1 MPQGAVHG
9 RPSSATSVRPR
20 ILILGAAGMLGFA
33 LHRIFHDAGLDV
45 AGSLRSLHSPVHPAC
60 ANLNYVPGVD
70 VSDFNRVEDLLD
82 TFRPDAVINAVAVKR
97 ASGEAAT
104 LRLFET
110 NAGFPKRLAHAASV
124 RGVHLLHFSTDAVF
138 DGVTGGYDEASPPN
152 PQSPYALSKLLG
164 EQTGHGALT
173 IRTSMIGRGLQG
185 GEGLMDWL
193 LDQHGST
200 VAGHSA
206 SLFTGLPV
214 DEIAR
219 FLLTWML
226 SAKPLPEGIYHLAA
240 EPIDKHALIDGIL
253 REWDVKDI
261 RLERQEGVRINR
273 SLTTR
278 RAAEFGDYRARAWP
292 ALIANMHSFYS
303 TLGLA

>member
-9 RPSSATSVRPR
+9 RPSSAATVRPR

-45 AGSLRSLHSPVHPAC
+45 AGSLRSLHSPAHPAC
-60 ANLNYVPGVD
+60 ANLNYVLGMD
-70 VSDFNRVEDLLD
+70 ASNFNRVENLLD

-104 LRLFET
+104 LQLFET
-110 NAGFPKRLAHAASV
+110 NAGFPARLAHAASA

-138 DGVTGGYDEASPPN
+138 DGVDGGYDEGSAPN
-152 PQSPYALSKLLG
+152 PQGPYALSKLLG
-164 EQTGHGALT
+164 EQTGRGALT
-173 IRTSMIGRGLQG
+173 IRTSIIGRALGT
-185 GEGLMDWL
+185 GEGLTDWL
-193 LDQHGST
+193 LGQRGST
-200 VAGHSA
+200 VTGHSA

-219 FLLTWML
+219 FLLTRVL
-226 SAKPLPEGIYHLAA
+226 SAKPLPEGVYHLAA
-240 EPIDKHALIDGIL
+240 EPIDKHTLIEGIL
-253 REWDVKDI
+253 REWEVKGI

-278 RAAEFGDYRARAWP
+278 RAAEFGDYRAPAWP
-292 ALIANMHSFYS
+292 ALIAKMHSFYS